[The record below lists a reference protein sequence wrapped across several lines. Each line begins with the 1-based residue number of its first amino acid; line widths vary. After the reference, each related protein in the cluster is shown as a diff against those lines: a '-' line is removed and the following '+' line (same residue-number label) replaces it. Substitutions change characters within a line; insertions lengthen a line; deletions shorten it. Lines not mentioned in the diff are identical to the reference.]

1 MKKQFILTLMASMI
15 AMAPCAAQ
23 EAAPHQGLQKKVEL
37 PARKQL
43 LPARRV
49 KKNVPQADIAAYQ
62 GRTFYGALNNSDAW
76 DGVGIGSVPYG
87 VYTFTMGSEADFQPV
102 STNLV
107 YNFMASAFSR
117 DCLYGV
123 QALSIMGALNG
134 ARYQALDAE
143 NFNTVWEEMRGGSYG
158 IIPSVMAYDPTSDKT
173 YAAMYN
179 DELNGLNWAVFNKTT
194 RQFDILHKWTND
206 FQPLTL
212 AATPDGQFYCIDGN
226 GYLYMIDK
234 TNGEAEMVGETG
246 V

>member
-76 DGVGIGSVPYG
+76 DGVCIGSVPYG

-143 NFNTVWEEMRGGSYG
+143 NFNTVC
-158 IIPSVMAYDPTSDKT
+158 
-173 YAAMYN
+173 
-179 DELNGLNWAVFNKTT
+179 GL
-194 RQFDILHKWTND
+194 
-206 FQPLTL
+206 
-212 AATPDGQFYCIDGN
+212 
-226 GYLYMIDK
+226 
-234 TNGEAEMVGETG
+234 
-246 V
+246 